1 MPFKP
6 NYNFQRIERDRAK
19 KAAKEAKL
27 TARKE
32 QAAARKADEQ
42 GAEAGETGTQPAAG
56 PASEPQE

>member
-42 GAEAGETGTQPAAG
+42 GPDANEAGNAPPAG